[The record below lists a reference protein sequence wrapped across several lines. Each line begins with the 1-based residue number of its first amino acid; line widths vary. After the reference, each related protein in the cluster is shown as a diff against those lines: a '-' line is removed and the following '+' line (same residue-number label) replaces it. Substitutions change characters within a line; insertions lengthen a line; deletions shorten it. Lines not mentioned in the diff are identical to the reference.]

1 METMPQKVN
10 KKYGTKT
17 EIGPRVKIPVSV
29 YKRFTFKCN
38 NTKRVDRFIKEKLE
52 HKEEYYKI
60 ELQWVQKTFKCV
72 IDETDWNWLKEN
84 YPDQLEESRNGEWLF
99 YLNEEQNKQ
108 YEELLE
114 DEDQE
119 EMMIDDV

>member
-60 ELQWVQKTFKCV
+60 EFEPTNIIKFPPYTVR
-72 IDETDWNWLKEN
+72 
-84 YPDQLEESRNGEWLF
+84 LEKISL
-99 YLNEEQNKQ
+99 
-108 YEELLE
+108 
-114 DEDQE
+114 
-119 EMMIDDV
+119 